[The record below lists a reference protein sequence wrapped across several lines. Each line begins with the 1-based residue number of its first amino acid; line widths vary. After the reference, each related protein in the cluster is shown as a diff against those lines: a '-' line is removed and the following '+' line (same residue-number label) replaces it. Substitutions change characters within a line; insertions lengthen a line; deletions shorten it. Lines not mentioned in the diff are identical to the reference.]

1 MPLFI
6 SRPHVAGVNESDV
19 SVTGLK
25 PNSDNFESYAN
36 IHPIMGFPM
45 SGQIRLQLNV
55 LARKSF
61 GFSPSFDVFDE
72 DLMLPIAWFDTVRV

>member
-1 MPLFI
+1 MSLFI
-6 SRPHVAGVNESDV
+6 SRPHAVGVNESDV

-25 PNSDNFESYAN
+25 PNPDTFESFVN
-36 IHPIMGFPM
+36 IHPLMGFPM
-45 SGQIRLQLNV
+45 SGRVRLQLNV

-61 GFSPSFDVFDE
+61 GFSPSFNVFNE